1 MAQHLRLACLCRLCL
16 VQYDK
21 GHNSSFIC
29 ASSLSL
35 TVVVQG
41 VGHIV
46 SGGILVFAMLYALYS
61 FFVYL
66 FRRRAIE
73 SRDVDGHYDDAW

>member
-1 MAQHLRLACLCRLCL
+1 
-16 VQYDK
+16 
-21 GHNSSFIC
+21 
-29 ASSLSL
+29 
-35 TVVVQG
+35 VVVQG